1 MTLNPQQQQ
10 AFDAFKAFLDDPDQT
25 LFCLLGRAGTGKSFT
40 SSKMFALMDQR
51 RSMFDEMFWCAPTW
65 KAVRV
70 ATGFL
75 DSVEANYE
83 IGYDYFIHRAGKLI
97 CTTTQQA

>member
-40 SSKMFALMDQR
+40 SSMESCAGCNRVSRFR
-51 RSMFDEMFWCAPTW
+51 R
-65 KAVRV
+65 
-70 ATGFL
+70 G
-75 DSVEANYE
+75 
-83 IGYDYFIHRAGKLI
+83 
-97 CTTTQQA
+97 